1 MNEMK
6 ARSRRAARSPL
17 VALAALAASAALLAG
32 LAGCR
37 SEDAPPSEDAGA
49 PPDASAEAPAEA
61 PAEEPAPG
69 SQVLL
74 ETPEP
79 AGGDSSLAT
88 GGRPPGDGSDTA
100 STRLPGRGGES
111 ISIAEPS
118 AIALLLDS
126 ILAEGIEHQG
136 LRGRASDSAYVARFA
151 GDSLLAERFAARP
164 RLPPGTRF
172 QTTSDWL
179 VTAADHR
186 PGDPVLAT
194 LTDDVANPQGRVL
207 VRRGAKFLGAVTEAQ
222 SALGPGEVPFLEVT
236 FETLSSETWERP
248 IRARVVALL
257 PPEPPELSL
266 DEGEADAGQAER
278 LPGSPD
284 SADANPIAADS
295 AAAADP
301 AAETPSALEP
311 GTIPVGAVLVVELEE
326 QLVLPMLPDD
336 LPDDLPDADTPAA
349 ERDTSSVLDILSSG
363 PDTMSSRLDTTPI
376 ASGES

>member
-6 ARSRRAARSPL
+6 ARSR
-17 VALAALAASAALLAG
+17 LAAGRPLAVLAASATLLATLG
-32 LAGCR
+32 GCR
-37 SEDAPPSEDAGA
+37 SEDAPPSEDAGT
-49 PPDASAEAPAEA
+49 PPDAAVEV
-61 PAEEPAPG
+61 PAEEPVPG
-69 SQVLL
+69 SQVPLG
-74 ETPEP
+74 TSEP
-79 AGGDSSLAT
+79 AGEDSSLAA
-88 GGRPPGDGSDTA
+88 GGPPSSDGSDTA
-100 STRLPGRGGES
+100 SARLLGRGGDS

-136 LRGRASDSAYVARFA
+136 LRGRAGDSAYVARFA

-172 QTTSDWL
+172 RTTSDWL

-186 PGDPVLAT
+186 PGDPVVAT

-222 SALGPGEVPFLEVT
+222 SALGPGEIPFLEVA
-236 FETLSSETWERP
+236 FETLSMETWERP

-266 DEGEADAGQAER
+266 GEGEADAGQADR
-278 LPGSPD
+278 SPGSPD
-284 SADANPIAADS
+284 SADANPAAPDP

-301 AAETPSALEP
+301 AARPPSALEP

-336 LPDDLPDADTPAA
+336 LPDDDTPAT
-349 ERDTSSVLDILSSG
+349 EHDTSSALDTL
-363 PDTMSSRLDTTPI
+363 SSRLDTMSSIPDTTSR
-376 ASGES
+376 AGGES

>member
-6 ARSRRAARSPL
+6 ARRRLAAGSRQA
-17 VALAALAASAALLAG
+17 ALAALAASAALLAALG
-32 LAGCR
+32 GCR
-37 SEDAPPSEDAGA
+37 SEDAPPSEDAA
-49 PPDASAEAPAEA
+49 TPPDAATEA
-61 PAEEPAPG
+61 PAEEPTPG
-69 SQVLL
+69 SQVPPG
-74 ETPEP
+74 TSEP
-79 AGGDSSLAT
+79 AGADSSS
-88 GGRPPGDGSDTA
+88 P
-100 STRLPGRGGES
+100 RLPGRGGDS

-151 GDSLLAERFAARP
+151 GDSLLAERFAVRP

-172 QTTSDWL
+172 RATCDWL

-186 PGDPVLAT
+186 PGDPVVAT

-222 SALGPGEVPFLEVT
+222 SALGPGEVPFLEVA
-236 FETLSSETWERP
+236 FETLSAETWERP

-257 PPEPPELSL
+257 PPEPLELSL
-266 DEGEADAGQAER
+266 DEGEGDAGQADR
-278 LPGSPD
+278 SPGSPD
-284 SADANPIAADS
+284 SADANP
-295 AAAADP
+295 AAADP

-311 GTIPVGAVLVVELEE
+311 GAIPVGAVLVVELEE
-326 QLVLPMLPDD
+326 QLILPMLPDD
-336 LPDDLPDADTPAA
+336 LPDAADPAA
-349 ERDTSSVLDILSSG
+349 VQDTSSPL
-363 PDTMSSRLDTTPI
+363 DTMSSRPDTMAL